1 MTPAPLSK
9 VLRIVSAVTGE
20 PDRARLLDR
29 INGTLEMLYR
39 TEALMWLY
47 FKEDGCRIMQV
58 FTENC
63 RNEKTGPTR
72 FLAVVLPSGVKNIRE
87 LNTDGWQYEITEERV
102 EAYCWP
108 TFSSPTPGRGCHPK
122 AEHLPTRLLE
132 NDIPASGDSRIVS
145 FRSTDKSDCG
155 KLIGVRYIDLNNR
168 EQREDIE
175 LSTTPTSTSV
185 SVGQFLE
192 IVFPERNGEIV
203 VETAEGFPLGRY
215 HPSIMS
221 PDHEWYRLSAGCDG
235 MKVQFR
241 GLKEPMPLVFDTDR
255 VPFSDIPLWRLAIK
269 AYENIDTMELTA
281 AQNQGLAR
289 IYAQLAAVSAADL
302 QASNLNFNTRLFP
315 ETSKSALST
324 ARMFSRGNGR
334 GYRGRYV

>member
-9 VLRIVSAVTGE
+9 VLRIVSKVTGE
-20 PDRARLLDR
+20 TDRSRLLDH

-47 FKEDGCRIMQV
+47 FKEDGCRIMRV

-63 RNEKTGPTR
+63 RNERTGPTR
-72 FLAVVLPSGVKNIRE
+72 FLGVVLPSGVKNIRE
-87 LNTDGWQYEITEERV
+87 LNTDGWQFEITEERV
-102 EAYCWP
+102 DAHCWP
-108 TFSSPTPGRGCHPK
+108 SFSSPTPGRGCHPK
-122 AEHLPTRLLE
+122 AEHLPPRLLE
-132 NDIPASGDSRIVS
+132 NDIPATDDSRVVT
-145 FRSTDKSDCG
+145 FRSTSKTDCG
-155 KLIGVRYIDLNNR
+155 KCVGVRYVDLNNQ

-175 LSTTPTSTSV
+175 LGIGPVTTSV
-185 SVGQFLE
+185 SVGEFLE
-192 IVFPERNGEIV
+192 IVFPERDGEIV
-203 VETAEGFPLGRY
+203 VETADGAPLGKY

-241 GLKEPMPLVFDTDR
+241 GLKEPTPLVFDTDR
-255 VPFSDIPLWRLAIK
+255 VPFSDIPLWRLASK

-281 AQNQGLAR
+281 TQNNGLAR
-289 IYAQLAAVSAADL
+289 IYAQLAAVSAADI
-302 QASNLNFNTRLFP
+302 QSSSMNFNTRLFP

-334 GYRGRYV
+334 GHRGRYV